1 MKIENSEVSFE
12 KRGKLE
18 DHQCCPVCKC
28 CICWCGGHR
37 HFRYA
42 RILFILAFLLL
53 PFHFVSAQTEIH
65 YTVQKV
71 ALDFQNPTIVDINK
85 NGTASGYIAGLSGG
99 VFVPQKGR
107 KRPIEIDCPGS
118 SDGETQLTQAR
129 VISHD
134 VSGVVQYRNTW
145 DFCRQRGV
153 GITIW
158 HSLPWGGPYSRLG
171 RYQRT
176 AGLRASLHA
185 VRSYD

>member
-65 YTVQKV
+65 YTVQKI

-85 NGTASGYIAGLSGG
+85 NRDLLVDIFGLSGG
-99 VFVPQKGR
+99 AYVVPQKGR
-107 KRPIEIDCPGS
+107 KRPIEIACPGS
-118 SDGETQLTQAR
+118 LIGETQPHKLGNQQ
-129 VISHD
+129 D
-134 VSGVVQYRNTW
+134 VSGECSIGNAIVG
-145 DFCRQRGV
+145 FLRQRSGAYDFIHFPGADHTRV
-153 GITIW
+153 W
-158 HSLPWGGPYSRLG
+158 PS
-171 RYQRT
+171 QRH
-176 AGLRASLHA
+176 GLRSSLHA